1 MRRKRPSDQLEL
13 VLPPVR
19 AAESP
24 AIRLIRALRHR
35 LSSEAVTAF
44 LFWAVLNLLA
54 GIGIVAVLFVM
65 LGNATFTGVMIEASN
80 LAAHYGS
87 APPIAQ
93 AKFRTF
99 VWIGVAIAFGA
110 LCAGRWRSLRPTAP
124 PLASS
129 HHSPADHTARS

>member
-1 MRRKRPSDQLEL
+1 MRRKRSSDQLEL
-13 VLPPVR
+13 VLPP
-19 AAESP
+19 AAAAGSP
-24 AIRLIRALRHR
+24 VTRLIRALRRR
-35 LSSEAVTAF
+35 LSSEVVTAF

-110 LCAGRWRSLRPTAP
+110 LCAGRWRSLRPAAP
-124 PLASS
+124 PFSS
-129 HHSPADHTARS
+129 SPQSPADLPARS